1 MSDVSIKPIDDL
13 IIPAFRPKLTL
24 VSTFELLV
32 KPIAPKGSAPVGAEA
47 AARTVVQ
54 GYFLTIANT
63 SNSDVRVRLQFTA
76 TTITPALNQIIKDT
90 VTVRDVA
97 GNVFED
103 LTFVSSNK
111 FIYTLGIP
119 AHNTALVT
127 LLPDLNEPSVLNLKD
142 PNFVPDLEI
151 RGYVEIGLLA
161 PGGPEAV
168 NLLLTPEHRGTF
180 LPKNLTSP
188 ILDLDQLAYSLPTAN
203 GGSLFTLTGPVKR
216 KELKIEVKE
225 IEKIQKDKDFEKDQL
240 EKLPETSQIESL
252 VAPEAAKAA
261 TSNGANGSNDL
272 NRLLGHIAQRLDE
285 IEQRTAGQSFIQP
298 QERPSVGQQVVNQPR
313 NQA

>member
-1 MSDVSIKPIDDL
+1 
-13 IIPAFRPKLTL
+13 
-24 VSTFELLV
+24 
-32 KPIAPKGSAPVGAEA
+32 
-47 AARTVVQ
+47 
-54 GYFLTIANT
+54 
-63 SNSDVRVRLQFTA
+63 VRLQFAA
-76 TTITPALNQIIKDT
+76 TTITPALNQVITDT
-90 VTVRDVA
+90 VTIKDVA
-97 GNVFED
+97 GNVFQD

-119 AHNTALVT
+119 AHKTALVT
-127 LLPDLNEPSVLNLKD
+127 LLPNLNEKTVLNLDD

-161 PGGPEAV
+161 PGGPEAI

-180 LPKNLTSP
+180 LPKNLKSP

-225 IEKIQKDKDFEKDQL
+225 IEKIQKDIEKDQL

-261 TSNGANGSNDL
+261 ISNGANGSNDL

-298 QERPSVGQQVVNQPR
+298 QERPSVGEQVVNQPR
-313 NQA
+313 NPA